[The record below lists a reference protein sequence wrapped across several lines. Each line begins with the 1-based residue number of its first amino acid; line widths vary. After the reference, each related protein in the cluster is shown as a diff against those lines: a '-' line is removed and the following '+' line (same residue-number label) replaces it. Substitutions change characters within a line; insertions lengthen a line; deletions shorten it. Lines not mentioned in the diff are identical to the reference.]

1 MDIAQLTTFFG
12 WCTLINIG
20 LLLLATVALTLFRV
34 SVLRIHGAILGMTEA
49 QLMPMYVNYLAWFKV
64 LWIVFNLVPWIAL
77 KVM

>member
-1 MDIAQLTTFFG
+1 MDIAQLTAFFG
-12 WCTLINIG
+12 WCMVINLG
-20 LLLLATVALTLFRV
+20 LLLLATVALTLFRA

-49 QLMPMYVNYLAWFKV
+49 QLMPMYLNYLAWFKV